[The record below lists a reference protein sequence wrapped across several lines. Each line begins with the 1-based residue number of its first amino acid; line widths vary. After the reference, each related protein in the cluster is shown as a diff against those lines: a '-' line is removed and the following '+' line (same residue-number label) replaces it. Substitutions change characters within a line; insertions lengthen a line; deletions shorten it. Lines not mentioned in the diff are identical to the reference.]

1 AAYSGMSLS
10 NFLVSTGR
18 DRARQI
24 IAENETVTFSSQDW
38 EAFLA
43 RLDAPDEPRP
53 HLEAAA
59 QRYLQRRA
67 NIHTDTRE
75 L

>member
-1 AAYSGMSLS
+1 MKNLLLRAAAYSGMSLS

-43 RLDAPDEPRP
+43 RLDAP
-53 HLEAAA
+53 
-59 QRYLQRRA
+59 
-67 NIHTDTRE
+67 
-75 L
+75 